1 MKKTNG
7 DLLIESVL
15 ELERLNRYE
24 ITDKEIQDKVDE
36 IFTKEI
42 DIKGIIKDSLKGIK
56 LTI

>member
-15 ELERLNRYE
+15 ELERLNRSK
-24 ITDKEIQDKVDE
+24 ITDKEIQDKVNE